1 MANEA
6 RKKIEEMIDDSA
18 YLFKIFIYACE
29 SQKTCDSCPLKN
41 LLTYDNRR
49 CYLTFLTV
57 SKMFFNYLESEEDL
71 KPYNENTFVRQIIK
85 LYKESKGD

>member
-18 YLFKIFIYACE
+18 YLYKTFIYACE
-29 SQKTCDSCPLKN
+29 SQKSCNECPLDTCN
-41 LLTYDNRR
+41 NRR
-49 CYLTFLTV
+49 CYFTFLTV
-57 SKMFFNYLESEEDL
+57 LKMFFNYLKSEEDL